1 MGTIALDLANQQS
14 STTELSEKKILIA
27 DDEPVTLR
35 MFQRYL
41 ELAGMQTVTA
51 TNGTEAIE
59 RMTQDIQVAVLDLNM
74 PGMTGLE
81 CMQKIRTEYPTTEIL
96 IISGVGQIS
105 DAVAAMK
112 AGACEFVTKPCEQ
125 EDMVARVEQALRTAK
140 LARENQQL
148 RRLVEQPSSSND
160 FAAATD
166 ASRTLLTKITK
177 LAELD
182 STILLT
188 GESGTGKTTIA
199 RMIHNLG
206 PRSEKAF
213 VAVNCAS
220 LPRDLIEAELFGHVK
235 GAFTDAA
242 EDRPGRAEIADGG
255 TLFLDEIGDLP
266 LELQPKLLTFL
277 QEKTFQRIGSN
288 KEVAVDVRVISASHQ
303 NLTGLCDDRRFRP
316 DLYYRLNVL
325 KLHINALRERRGD
338 IPTLAEAILDRIAK
352 RRGIQNIILTPNA
365 CQCLLSH
372 DWPGNIREL
381 ENILERASAF
391 CEHNRIEIEDL
402 DLNSAHV
409 NANQD
414 TASEPTNSFAGLTL
428 KDIEKRALIE
438 TLEAEKGNKA
448 MAARQLGVSEKS
460 IYNKLRRFGL
470 FDDFKS

>member
-1 MGTIALDLANQQS
+1 MSTLDPS
-14 STTELSEKKILIA
+14 GCRILIA

-35 MFQRYL
+35 MFQRHL
-41 ELAGMQTVTA
+41 ELAGMLTVTA
-51 TNGTEAIE
+51 KDGQDAIAK
-59 RMTQDIQVAVLDLNM
+59 MNQDIQVAILDLNM

-81 CMQKIRTEYPTTEIL
+81 CMRQIRREYPGTEIL

-112 AGACEFVTKPCEQ
+112 AGACEFVTKPCES
-125 EDMVARVEQALRTAK
+125 EDLIARVEQAVRTSQ
-140 LARENQQL
+140 LSRENQQL
-148 RRLVEQPSSSND
+148 RMLVGQPSSNTEFS
-160 FAAATD
+160 ATTD
-166 ASRTLLTKITK
+166 QSKDLLKKIHK

-206 PRSEKAF
+206 PRSGEAF

-235 GAFTDAA
+235 GAFTNAG

-266 LELQPKLLTFL
+266 LELQPKLSTFL
-277 QEKTFQRIGSN
+277 HEKTFQRIGSN
-288 KEVAVDVRVISASHQ
+288 REVQVDVRVISASHQ
-303 NLTGLCDDRRFRP
+303 DLAGLCEEQRFRP

-325 KLHINALRERRGD
+325 KLHIPALRERQGD
-338 IPTLAEAILDRIAK
+338 IPTLTEAILERIAK
-352 RRGIQNIILTPNA
+352 RRGIKNISLSEGA
-365 CQCLLSH
+365 CHRLINH

-381 ENILERASAF
+381 ENIIERASAF
-391 CEHNRIEIEDL
+391 CEDNRIAPDDL
-402 DLNSAHV
+402 DLSSKTTKA
-409 NANQD
+409 QQ
-414 TASEPTNSFAGLTL
+414 TAALGEASLAGQTL
-428 KDIEKRALIE
+428 REIEKRALID
-438 TLEAEKGNKA
+438 TLEAEGGNKA

-460 IYNKLRRFGL
+460 IYNKLRRFDL
-470 FDDFKS
+470 FDVYKN

>member
-1 MGTIALDLANQQS
+1 MSTLDPSACN
-14 STTELSEKKILIA
+14 ILIA

-41 ELAGMQTVTA
+41 ELAGMVTVTA
-51 TNGTEAIE
+51 KDGQEAIAK
-59 RMTQDIQVAVLDLNM
+59 MNHDIQVAILDLNM

-81 CMQKIRTEYPTTEIL
+81 CMRKIRREYRGTEIL

-125 EDMVARVEQALRTAK
+125 EDLIARVEQALRTAK
-140 LARENQQL
+140 LSRENQQL
-148 RRLVEQPSSSND
+148 RMLVEQPSSNMD
-160 FAAATD
+160 FAATTD
-166 ASRTLLTKITK
+166 QSKDLLKKINK

-199 RMIHNLG
+199 RMVHNLG
-206 PRSEKAF
+206 PRAGKAF

-235 GAFTDAA
+235 GAFTDAG

-255 TLFLDEIGDLP
+255 TLFLDEVGDLP

-277 QEKTFQRIGSN
+277 HEKTFQRIGSN
-288 KEVAVDVRVISASHQ
+288 EKVRVDVRVISASHQ
-303 NLTGLCDDRRFRP
+303 DLAGLCEERRFRP

-325 KLHINALRERRGD
+325 KLHIHALRERRGD
-338 IPTLAEAILDRIAK
+338 IPTLAEAILERIAK
-352 RRGIQNIILTPNA
+352 RRGIKNITLSEGA
-365 CQCLLSH
+365 CRRLVNH
-372 DWPGNIREL
+372 NWPGNIREL
-381 ENILERASAF
+381 ENIIERASAF
-391 CEHNRIEIEDL
+391 CEHNRIAPDDL
-402 DLNSAHV
+402 DLSPEVTNAHQ
-409 NANQD
+409 A
-414 TASEPTNSFAGLTL
+414 TALEQVSLAGQTL
-428 KDIEKRALIE
+428 KEIEKRALID
-438 TLEAEKGNKA
+438 TLEAEGGNKA

-460 IYNKLRRFGL
+460 IYNKLRRFDL
-470 FDDFKS
+470 FDVYKN